1 VAELPR
7 ETSGSLEPQGA
18 APEIGRQPSA
28 SFQRCRGDRVRTTK
42 LCALGSGFEPL
53 RHLFVRTS
61 SGTGSVPGSTIRII
75 GESLGQGS
83 MRSPPLLGGRRL
95 LHR

>member
-1 VAELPR
+1 V
-7 ETSGSLEPQGA
+7 EPQAA

-42 LCALGSGFEPL
+42 LRALGGRFEPH
-53 RHLFVRTS
+53 RHLFVWTS
-61 SGTGSVPGSTIRII
+61 SGTGSVPGSAIRII
-75 GESLGQGS
+75 GQSLGEGS
-83 MRSPPLLGGRRL
+83 MGTPPLLGGRRL